1 MKSIEITITREGNDE
16 GKTFVLTR
24 MSALRAEK
32 WFWRA
37 TLAMSQ
43 GGISIPEDVKEQGW
57 AGLLSIGLKSFG
69 AIPWSEAQPLLDE
82 MRSCIQRKHDRAL
95 LPLTEHD
102 IEDVETLI
110 DLRWRLLKLHS
121 DFFTNAER
129 WISVQISAAKAAAEA
144 RANPPA
150 TQTSPGQSH

>member
-1 MKSIEITITREGNDE
+1 MKSIEVTVQREGNDE

-37 TLAMSQ
+37 TLAMSK
-43 GGISIPEDVKEQGW
+43 GGISIPEDVRGQGW

-69 AIPWSEAQPLLDE
+69 AIPYSDAEPLLDD

-110 DLRWRLLKLHS
+110 ELRWRLLKLHS
-121 DFFTNAER
+121 DFFTSAEV
-129 WISVQISAAKAAAEA
+129 WISGQISAAKAAAEA
-144 RANPPA
+144 RSKPQP
-150 TQTSPGQSH
+150 TPTSPGPSH